1 MMTLVTGASKG
12 IGLCLAR
19 EFAHHGHDLMLVAR
33 DEVRLK
39 EICNE
44 LHDQYQVSVAYT
56 VCDLSKPGSAVQLY
70 HEINTQGI
78 EINCLVNNA
87 GIGYMGSFAE
97 MGISKLDELVQ
108 INIVSPTELTQCYL
122 GDFLARNQGR
132 ILQVSSTAAFQPG
145 PYMAAYYAS
154 KSYVA
159 SLSHALAYE
168 LTGTDVSL
176 SILCPGPTRTSFFS
190 SAGME
195 HSILEQGYLGMLT
208 PERVAKIAYKGL
220 MKNKLYI
227 IPGLMNKSLAYLAAV
242 SPKGIA
248 AALAAYF
255 HNKPDNSSKD

>member
-19 EFAHHGHDLMLVAR
+19 EFAQHGRDLMLVAR

-44 LHDQYQVSVAYT
+44 IHEQYHVKVAYT
-56 VCDLSKPGSAVQLY
+56 VCDLSKPGSAINLY
-70 HEINTQGI
+70 NELETRGV

-87 GIGYMGSFAE
+87 GIGYMGSYAE
-97 MGISKLDELVQ
+97 MGIDKLDELLQ
-108 INIVSPTELTQCYL
+108 INIVSPSELTQCYL
-122 GDFLARNQGR
+122 GDFVARNGGS

-154 KSYVA
+154 KSYLA
-159 SLSHALAYE
+159 SLSHAIAYE
-168 LTGTDVSL
+168 LKDTNVSL
-176 SILCPGPTRTSFFS
+176 SILCPGATRTSFFT

-195 HSILEQGYLGMLT
+195 NSMLERGYTGMLS
-208 PERVAKIAYKGL
+208 PEKVAKIAYKGL
-220 MKNKLYI
+220 MQKKLYI
-227 IPGLMNKSLAYLAAV
+227 IPGVINKSLANLAAI
-242 SPKGIA
+242 SPKKIA

-255 HNKPDNSSKD
+255 HNKPDNPSH